1 MEVSSTLN
9 NIFQIKEI
17 KQKKDYAKTKL
28 FERGGESDWRKGKY
42 VYAISAIIA
51 FIHDIDN
58 YLDIASYI
66 TGRIALTVAYINNS
80 DIAEGTKVNLT
91 ENDKY
96 KWVDTAITTEN
107 TRFVKQGSDEWFQ
120 IRKTVKVTGSTIYT
134 AVGCDGLYRLQ
145 DHYDSVIC
153 GIKQKEPSD
162 FVKQAMRHGT
172 ENEENAIATIVG
184 KVMPVFFPTLTFKEE
199 GCVVIKES
207 EKPIMVV
214 SPDSSLRQGTSLS
227 STKIAVEIKCPVN
240 KVHSQFPPRYLL
252 QCLGEIQALEVENLV
267 FVSWTPQETNVFMVR
282 RDESLYEK
290 ALMISKQMYCEK
302 KKKPTKLSDDQRLL
316 KLEIAN
322 KSKEIALVARFTS
335 TFVTDSESNN
345 CKENSIELRKVR
357 KPLKDINNLIKNQ
370 YELKRERASEAM
382 VFLVAGLD
390 RSWEKNQIRSAPVC
404 WFPKGYSLSTENM
417 RLIVEEIHENATVT
431 KFIFHISPSTDNG
444 MGS

>member
-1 MEVSSTLN
+1 MEVPSTLN

-42 VYAISAIIA
+42 VYAKSAIIA

-184 KVMPVFFPTLTFKEE
+184 KVMPVFFPTLTF
-199 GCVVIKES
+199 
-207 EKPIMVV
+207 
-214 SPDSSLRQGTSLS
+214 
-227 STKIAVEIKCPVN
+227 
-240 KVHSQFPPRYLL
+240 
-252 QCLGEIQALEVENLV
+252 
-267 FVSWTPQETNVFMVR
+267 
-282 RDESLYEK
+282 
-290 ALMISKQMYCEK
+290 
-302 KKKPTKLSDDQRLL
+302 
-316 KLEIAN
+316 
-322 KSKEIALVARFTS
+322 
-335 TFVTDSESNN
+335 
-345 CKENSIELRKVR
+345 
-357 KPLKDINNLIKNQ
+357 
-370 YELKRERASEAM
+370 
-382 VFLVAGLD
+382 
-390 RSWEKNQIRSAPVC
+390 
-404 WFPKGYSLSTENM
+404 
-417 RLIVEEIHENATVT
+417 
-431 KFIFHISPSTDNG
+431 
-444 MGS
+444 